1 MVKQM
6 KMYNYVML
14 CDKFFEYGYEVRKIT
29 RECIILIYDHDDECF
44 CEIRLINQYEK
55 IISKMYN
62 FITLYP
68 LTDVQKIKVKEKLRR
83 LK

>member
-1 MVKQM
+1 MVKKM

-14 CDKFFEYGYEVRKIT
+14 CDEFSEYIYEVRKIA
-29 RECIILIYDHDDECF
+29 RECVILIYNNDECF

-55 IISKMYN
+55 IISKMYS
-62 FITLYP
+62 FRTLYP
-68 LTDVQKIKVKEKLRR
+68 LTDEQKAKVKEKLRR

>member
-14 CDKFFEYGYEVRKIT
+14 CDGFSEYVYEVRKIT

-44 CEIRLINQYEK
+44 CEIRLINQHEK
-55 IISKMYN
+55 IISKMYS
-62 FITLYP
+62 FRTLYP
-68 LTDVQKIKVKEKLRR
+68 LTDEQKAKVKESLRR

>member
-1 MVKQM
+1 MVKKM

-14 CDKFFEYGYEVRKIT
+14 CDEFSEYIYEVRKIT

-44 CEIRLINQYEK
+44 SEIRSINQYNK
-55 IISKMYN
+55 IISKMYI

-68 LTDVQKIKVKEKLRR
+68 LTDGQKIKVKESLRR